1 MPVCRRARAHDWPGD
16 DVPAMHRGGL
26 KRVSAVMREPVGV
39 DELDLFSALRKVRE
53 GRVRHSRPNSEVDWS
68 PPD

>member
-1 MPVCRRARAHDWPGD
+1 MPVYRRARAYDWPGD
-16 DVPAMHRGGL
+16 DMPGMHRGGL

-53 GRVRHSRPNSEVDWS
+53 GRVHRSLPNSEVGWS